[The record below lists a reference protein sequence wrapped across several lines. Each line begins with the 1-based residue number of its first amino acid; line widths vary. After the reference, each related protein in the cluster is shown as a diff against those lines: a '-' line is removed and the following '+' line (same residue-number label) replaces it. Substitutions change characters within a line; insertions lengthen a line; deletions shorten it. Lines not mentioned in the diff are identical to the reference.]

1 MKLPAKLVERVADSI
16 VNDLID
22 NQIVEADNPE
32 EFRKNIHE
40 IILEAIEEEKEI
52 EAEAEKLV
60 EQHMHIVESEEIRF
74 RTAVR
79 KVKEKLAEKG
89 NIHLDPEERMNQVA
103 HKIRKYIETD
113 DTIEIFEHPNKIR
126 RRIFNKLRQLVEE
139 EREIDREV
147 RRRIKSY
154 SKKIVEGTPEWKILY
169 NRIYEDALK
178 RRGLM

>member
-22 NQIVEADNPE
+22 NHIVEADNPE

-40 IILEAIEEEKEI
+40 IILTAIEEEKEI

-79 KVKEKLAEKG
+79 KVKEKLAEER

>member
-16 VNDLID
+16 VNDLIE
-22 NQIVEADNPE
+22 NRIVEADNPE

-40 IILEAIEEEKEI
+40 IILKAIEEEKEI

-79 KVKEKLAEKG
+79 KVKEKLAEER

-113 DTIEIFEHPNKIR
+113 DTVEIFEHPNKIR

-154 SKKIVEGTPEWKILY
+154 SKKIIEGTPEWKILY